1 MRGRHRRTTLW
12 LLAATLLVGPSA
24 ALTGNAAECKGVR
37 PGKDGWTRV
46 AAPEFPETFEESP
59 GIVGHVIVPSKVS
72 TLVVTNGFDVMRSVD
87 DGCTWTPSEIRSPGP
102 TDSVGITVA
111 IGGPSALLELDT
123 STFSV
128 QSKRVYLLAKGS
140 YVAST
145 ITLDGNEAATVGPQV
160 YVSED
165 GGATFAPKLAGLP
178 ALGEPLR
185 IRVAD
190 GVENVAYIAVADPV
204 RGGQALYI
212 TRDAGESWAKTTGDT
227 ILPTENGSIVDFAI
241 DPGRPDQVWAWDE
254 ETLFRSTNAGKT
266 FTPVKEV
273 TTPVSTI
280 EFTAKGIGRIS
291 DVRVYR
297 MGAAIADFSVAPSVS
312 WSEQKAPAAIT
323 STTSVPYVGVRVLAS
338 AQQVFSYY
346 FNTRTQAIAGP
357 VDISPYGVDPVDL
370 EGGYT
375 EKTRGAIVVG
385 RTLTHLLRRDPRIPP
400 GPIPPLPPIG
410 SLGDCLPEPLGGNA
424 FRPSAR
430 EIVLKP
436 GERRRITYDLN
447 LPPVPSDLDV
457 NFMLDTTGSMSGVI
471 AGLREDIKGIV
482 EDICDQG
489 VPVQFGLADFR
500 EFEGPF
506 SGSVSTGGGG
516 PDDPYQFPYRRRLP
530 ISPVGPELRK
540 AIGELDTGGGAT
552 DGGDAGLEAIY
563 QAATGAG
570 RKDPVTG
577 QVIIRRNEG
586 ANFRPGS
593 LKVIVVAIDTSWREA
608 VPGYPGPSFDTVVKE
623 LRPRGIKVVGLAIGE
638 RSSTGGLETNKQ
650 QLSRMG
656 IATKTLAPEG
666 GTDCDGDGAVDVEEG
681 EPLVCVLTDP
691 GRDAVELAPAM
702 NGLLSA
708 LEDRASIGIELVGD
722 PSVLAPGGTQLRN
735 DIDVKKPS
743 RLAFDSWFVCD
754 EAGYGKS
761 FPVTVNATSRGRI
774 LATTPVTVKCGVP
787 KQDPL
792 PAPFIAPIVAAAVPP
807 PPPPP
812 APVTVTQAQ
821 PNPNPNPN
829 PQPNPQPNVGV
840 AAEEQE
846 QIQVA
851 LATVDI
857 APEAEPEGQ
866 LAMSRVSEEDATAQ
880 VATVLLAAGLT
891 AGAAY
896 GLGLRRRAQP
906 QLARVTAD

>member
-1 MRGRHRRTTLW
+1 MYT
-12 LLAATLLVGPSA
+12 A
-24 ALTGNAAECKGVR
+24 
-37 PGKDGWTRV
+37 DG
-46 AAPEFPETFEESP
+46 
-59 GIVGHVIVPSKVS
+59 
-72 TLVVTNGFDVMRSVD
+72 
-87 DGCTWTPSEIRSPGP
+87 GCSWKASEIWRSTIEAGG
-102 TDSVGITVA
+102 VGVVSS
-111 IGGPSALLELDT
+111 GGGGNGLLEFDT

-128 QSKRVYLLAKGS
+128 RSKRIYLLGRGS
-140 YVAST
+140 AGEI
-145 ITLDGNEAATVGPQV
+145 ITVNDNQQTATPQV

-165 GGATFAPKLAGLP
+165 GGATFRGESNGLP
-178 ALGEPLR
+178 PIGEPGR

-190 GVENVAYIAVADPV
+190 GVDTVAYVSVTDPV

-212 TRDAGESWAKTTGDT
+212 TRDAGKSWAKTTGDT
-227 ILPTENGSIVDFAI
+227 ILPTPNGSMVDFAI

-266 FTPVKEV
+266 FSPVKEI
-273 TTPVSTI
+273 THPVSTI

-291 DVRVYR
+291 DVQVYR
-297 MGAAIADFSVAPSVS
+297 MGAAMSDFSVAPSIA
-312 WSEQKAPAAIT
+312 WSERKAPAVIT
-323 STTSVPYVGVRVLAS
+323 STTSVPYVAVRVLAS

-346 FNTRTQAIAGP
+346 FNIRTQAIAGP
-357 VDISPYGVDPVDL
+357 IDISPFGVDPVDV
-370 EGGYT
+370 EGAYT
-375 EKTRGAIVVG
+375 EKSGEAIVVG
-385 RTLTHLLRRDPRIPP
+385 RTSTHLLKRDPRLPP
-400 GPIPPLPPIG
+400 GPVPPLPPIG
-410 SLGDCLPEPLGGNA
+410 KLGDCLPEPLGSNA

-430 EIVLKP
+430 EIVLRP

-506 SGSVSTGGGG
+506 SGNVSTGGGG

-530 ISPVGPELRK
+530 ISPVGPELRR
-540 AIGELDTGGGAT
+540 AIGDLDTGGGAT
-552 DGGDAGLEAIY
+552 DGGDAALEAIY

-570 RKDPVTG
+570 RKDPVSG
-577 QVIIRRNEG
+577 QVIVRRGEG

-656 IATKTLAPEG
+656 IATKSLAPAG
-666 GTDCDGDGAVDVEEG
+666 GTDCDGDNAADVTEG
-681 EPLVCVLTDP
+681 DPLVCVLSDP
-691 GRDAVELAPAM
+691 GRDAVELGPAM

-708 LEDRASIGIELVGD
+708 LEDRASIGIEMVAD

-761 FPVTVNATSRGRI
+761 FPVIVNATSRGRI
-774 LATTPVTVKCGVP
+774 LATTPITVRCGVP
-787 KQDPL
+787 KIDP
-792 PAPFIAPIVAAAVPP
+792 PPVFIPPIVAAAIAP

-829 PQPNPQPNVGV
+829 PQPNPQVNVGV

-857 APEAEPEGQ
+857 EPDPEPEGQ
-866 LAMSRVSEEDATAQ
+866 LAMSRVSDEDTTSQ

-896 GLGLRRRAQP
+896 GMGLRRRDQP
-906 QLARVTAD
+906 QLARVRAD